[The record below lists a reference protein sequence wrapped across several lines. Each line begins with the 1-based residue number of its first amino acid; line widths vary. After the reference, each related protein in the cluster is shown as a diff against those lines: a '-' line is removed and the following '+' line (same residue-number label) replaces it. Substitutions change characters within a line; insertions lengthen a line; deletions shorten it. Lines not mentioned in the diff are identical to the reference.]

1 MIVNVLIGNP
11 YAIAVFTH
19 VREKIE
25 RTACVMIKDRDGEKR
40 DREIGRSG
48 KPPTK
53 SGSKAEGEDVPRQ
66 IIDCIRRVSIP
77 PADCTA
83 KVLPRK
89 ASSGLYNAMY
99 IYVIYVCVRNVYI
112 DVRYIHT

>member
-1 MIVNVLIGNP
+1 MVIVNVLIGNLH
-11 YAIAVFTH
+11 YRSIHTRGRGKA
-19 VREKIE
+19 EQM
-25 RTACVMIKDRDGEKR
+25 CVVVKDRDRGKR

-48 KPPTK
+48 KPPE

-89 ASSGLYNAMY
+89 ASNGLYNATY
-99 IYVIYVCVRNVYI
+99 IYVVYMC
-112 DVRYIHT
+112 T